1 MFERVATESGRLD
14 ILVNNAASIHDSL
27 IDPGG
32 FWEKPLEL
40 ADILDVGLRSGY
52 VASYFAAPL
61 MVRAGRGLI
70 AFTSSFGASCYMH
83 GPAYGA
89 QKVGV
94 DKFAAD
100 MAVELE
106 PYGVA
111 AVSLWL
117 GPQLTERT
125 AAAGRN
131 RPEQYEEFLRQGETP
146 QFNGRIIFALARDP
160 QLMSLSGQTLIS
172 AEVAPRYGI
181 TEAGG
186 RVPPSYRQML
196 GIATG
201 PAPGQGDVGV
211 NPGEGGLSTSFNQR
225 QLRDAFGEFATG
237 VTVVTAVRPDGEP
250 VGITANSFSSVSL
263 EPPLLLWCLSAQQR
277 QRRRLRARGPLCRPR
292 ALARAARTRRAFR
305 APHGGQVR
313 SRPALARQPAA
324 AAPGGRTVP
333 L

>member
-1 MFERVATESGRLD
+1 MSSNEPKVAVVTGASRGAGKGIALALGAAGMTVYVTGRSTNVSLGRLRDTALPGTILETAAQVTALGGQGVAVACDHRDDAAVQAVFERVATESGRLD

-27 IDPGG
+27 IDPGP

-40 ADILDVGLRSGY
+40 AEILDVGLRSGY

-125 AAAGRN
+125 AAASRN

-196 GIATG
+196 GSPRVPH
-201 PAPGQGDVGV
+201 PAKVM
-211 NPGEGGLSTSFNQR
+211 
-225 QLRDAFGEFATG
+225 
-237 VTVVTAVRPDGEP
+237 
-250 VGITANSFSSVSL
+250 
-263 EPPLLLWCLSAQQR
+263 
-277 QRRRLRARGPLCRPR
+277 
-292 ALARAARTRRAFR
+292 
-305 APHGGQVR
+305 
-313 SRPALARQPAA
+313 
-324 AAPGGRTVP
+324 
-333 L
+333 